1 MKFDWNPDLYDNKHD
16 FVFKFGEEII
26 KLLNPQKNE
35 IILDIGCGTGDLT
48 KKISELSGNV
58 IGIDNS
64 KEMIQSA
71 QKKYPEISFIHTDAK
86 DYQFNEKFDAIFSNA
101 VLHWIPRADIMI
113 RNANR
118 HLKIGGRYVVEFGG
132 KGCNYS
138 IINTLKEQL
147 DKDKLDYPSVE
158 SMLYY
163 PSISQY
169 SDLLEN
175 NGFEVNFAV
184 LFDRPTELKGGINGL
199 NDFIE
204 MFLYWFFKYVSDS
217 DKSAIIKRTI
227 DILKPQIFN
236 GTSWIADYRRIRIVA
251 YKKNEI
257 NSQKSTNA

>member
-1 MKFDWNPDLYDNKHD
+1 M
-16 FVFKFGEEII
+16 
-26 KLLNPQKNE
+26 
-35 IILDIGCGTGDLT
+35 T
-48 KKISELSGNV
+48 KKIAGLSRKV

-64 KEMIQSA
+64 SEMIQTA
-71 QKKYPEISFIHTDAK
+71 KNKYPEISFIHADAK
-86 DYQFNEKFDAIFSNA
+86 DFQLDNKFDAIFSNA
-101 VLHWIPRADIMI
+101 VLHWIPQADIMI

-118 HLKIGGRYVVEFGG
+118 HLKTGGRYVVEFGG

-147 DKDKLDYPSVE
+147 DKEGLDYPGLE

-163 PSISQY
+163 PSVSEY
-169 SDLLEN
+169 STVLEN
-175 NGFEVNFAV
+175 NGFEVNLAL

-199 NDFIE
+199 HDFIE
-204 MFLYWFFKYVSDS
+204 MFLNWMFKDISDP

-251 YKKNEI
+251 HKKKEI
-257 NSQKSTNA
+257 N